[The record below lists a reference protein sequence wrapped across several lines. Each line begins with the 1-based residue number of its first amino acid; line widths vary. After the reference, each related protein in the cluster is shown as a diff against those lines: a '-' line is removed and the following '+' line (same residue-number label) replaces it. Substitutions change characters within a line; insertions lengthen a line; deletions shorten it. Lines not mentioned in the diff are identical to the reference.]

1 MILKAKYSHLLSKT
15 ACIVKLLVHFFD
27 CDAISGNQTRP
38 YSESNIFKNKA
49 KLYLANF
56 LQDTLS
62 FYKSILFVVFILIEV
77 KNDKIIN
84 KVNQN

>member
-15 ACIVKLLVHFFD
+15 ACTFFD

-38 YSESNIFKNKA
+38 YSESNIFKNIA